1 MTGQVLSIILDLA
14 VLIGLGFTIFYCLKL
29 SRSMNNFR
37 QHRQDMNKLIDRLSK
52 NIDEA
57 LRAIDGLKLAGDRS
71 GRDLQKIINES
82 RAMADELQMINESGN
97 NLASRLEKLADRNRL
112 GTENFENIENLPV
125 ADNEPTPVWQGSKEK
140 PAFFIHDREHSDAAP
155 EQDEGDIPESLQ
167 SQAEK
172 ELLEALRKNKK
183 SSGRGAF

>member
-1 MTGQVLSIILDLA
+1 MTGQVLSIILDIA

-29 SRSMNNFR
+29 STSMNNFR
-37 QHRQDMNKLIDRLSK
+37 QHRQDMTQLLERLSK

-71 GRDLQKIINES
+71 GRELQKIINES
-82 RAMADELQMINESGN
+82 RAMADELHIINESGN
-97 NLASRLEKLADRNRL
+97 NLASRLEGLIDRNR
-112 GTENFENIENLPV
+112 V
-125 ADNEPTPVWQGSKEK
+125 AAPAVSSAAEPIPRKSSGEK
-140 PAFFIHDREHSDAAP
+140 QAFFIQDRDHAEDEEENDLP
-155 EQDEGDIPESLQ
+155 EAGH

-183 SSGRGAF
+183 SPSRGAF